1 MRKEILRIIHGITP
15 AYAGKREGP
24 KNAQSKVGDHPRVCG
39 EKCIPLT
46 RGHGRQGSPP
56 RMRGKVQ
63 LGEIDLQDIWITP
76 AYAGKSGPCPD
87 RVPPAGDH
95 PRVCGEK
102 SQSTSAS
109 PRALGSPPRMR
120 GKGVKQSNSRIRMG
134 ITPAYAGKSL
144 LKLLHHVGLRDHPRV
159 CGEKAYSLVINGSEW
174 GSPPRMRGKGTKR
187 CSSRRGGRI
196 TPAYAGKSKRIAPS
210 SVLFGDHPR
219 VCGEKSFAA
228 DPGRSAW
235 GSPPRMR
242 GKDVSHCELLP
253 RAGITPA
260 YAGKSTKQEKHRDK
274 ARDHP
279 RVCGEKSHCV
289 LSLYVVLGSPPRMRG
304 KATRQRPG
312 VRRRRI
318 TPAYAGKS
326 PPSGGFP
333 PLSQDHPRVCG
344 EK

>member
-1 MRKEILRIIHGITP
+1 MRGKDFLSRVLFALIRITP

-134 ITPAYAGKSL
+134 ITPAYAGKSCIY
-144 LKLLHHVGLRDHPRV
+144 R
-159 CGEKAYSLVINGSEW
+159 STTSISW
-174 GSPPRMRGKGTKR
+174 
-187 CSSRRGGRI
+187 
-196 TPAYAGKSKRIAPS
+196 
-210 SVLFGDHPR
+210 DHPR
-219 VCGEKSFAA
+219 VCGEKSFKT
-228 DPGRSAW
+228 STSCW
-235 GSPPRMR
+235 SKGSPPRMR
-242 GKDVSHCELLP
+242 GKAKELPP
-253 RAGITPA
+253 RQCYLGITPA
-260 YAGKSTKQEKHRDK
+260 YAGKSCE
-274 ARDHP
+274 
-279 RVCGEKSHCV
+279 
-289 LSLYVVLGSPPRMRG
+289 SLV
-304 KATRQRPG
+304 
-312 VRRRRI
+312 
-318 TPAYAGKS
+318 
-326 PPSGGFP
+326 
-333 PLSQDHPRVCG
+333 D
-344 EK
+344 